1 MMKYSLDFTA
11 EYKEIEELVEAL
23 EVIQLIKNDINFARN
38 FGWAA
43 ILGFFCTRIRF
54 NMVQFNV
61 GVFLSF
67 NNKTEVL
74 DDEV

>member
-23 EVIQLIKNDINFARN
+23 EIIQLIKNDINFARN

-54 NMVQFNV
+54 NMV
-61 GVFLSF
+61 
-67 NNKTEVL
+67 
-74 DDEV
+74 